1 MNAEISTPYDLRKDM
16 LDKIPVNFWKLPQ
29 KIFEPCC
36 GKCGFIIDIINKF
49 MNGLKD
55 FEPNE
60 KKRYKLI
67 VEECLY
73 YSDINNF
80 NIYISKLLL
89 NPYNEYN
96 LNFNEGD
103 TLKLDIKMKWGING
117 FDAIIGNPPYND
129 ASGNK
134 GKGHNIW
141 VNFVEKSLKEWL
153 NIDGYLLF
161 VHPSSWRQNNNS
173 LQTLMKEKQIIYLE
187 IHNIDDGI
195 KTFKCSTRYD
205 WYLLKNNKYEYK
217 TIIKTEDGKIEEEN
231 LLEWEYIPNMCFTEL
246 KEISNKK
253 DEKLDIHNY
262 RSNYGADK
270 KWVNKIKNKEFIYP
284 VVYSINKNN
293 ELSLYYS
300 NTNQNGHFNKSKFI
314 FSNGAGFYKDNDG
327 EYGLTQWA
335 YCIYDIPQ
343 NLEKIEKAFRSSKFN
358 KIKKAIQLDSS
369 SYNIKVMKTFNK
381 DFYKD
386 FI

>member
-1 MNAEISTPYDLRKDM
+1 MEIYCYFQNLFHYNPNKFDTIIDKLLDNNNITSIRDIFKQNLGNINELSKSIDKFLIPHEFEKKMNAEISTPYDLRKDM

-217 TIIKTEDGKIEEEN
+217 TIIKTEDGKMEEEN
-231 LLEWEYIPNMCFTEL
+231 LLEWEYIPNMCF
-246 KEISNKK
+246 
-253 DEKLDIHNY
+253 
-262 RSNYGADK
+262 YG
-270 KWVNKIKNKEFIYP
+270 IKRN
-284 VVYSINKNN
+284 
-293 ELSLYYS
+293 
-300 NTNQNGHFNKSKFI
+300 
-314 FSNGAGFYKDNDG
+314 
-327 EYGLTQWA
+327 
-335 YCIYDIPQ
+335 
-343 NLEKIEKAFRSSKFN
+343 
-358 KIKKAIQLDSS
+358 
-369 SYNIKVMKTFNK
+369 
-381 DFYKD
+381 
-386 FI
+386 